1 MHNGLEQLTAYIN
14 IYRYIPTHTF
24 IYTQIQSHP
33 EVKAS
38 FYRQEASDCTAK
50 RRAKTGG
57 HKHCERVREVIWE
70 HSLVINMNAVSKQQQ
85 R

>member
-14 IYRYIPTHTF
+14 TYIYIPTHTF

-33 EVKAS
+33 NVKAL

-50 RRAKTGG
+50 IRTKTEGG
-57 HKHCERVREVIWE
+57 KHCKVVREVIQE
-70 HSLVINMNAVSKQQQ
+70 HLLVINMNAVSKQQQ
-85 R
+85 W